1 VRKKADPVVKIRV
14 FIPHLELKEIFENVV
29 DELPSYDNVQIE
41 TTYIFGTP
49 DVLSQNWDADILVA
63 RGMTHD
69 VLRDMF
75 PDKHVVQIQLSSFDI
90 FDALVQ
96 CRKLQAK
103 KIALCL
109 HNVEIHNLDSL
120 QELCGAS
127 IRMYDVADEQSAEAA
142 VCEAASEGADTFVG
156 AGTMCGICDRRGLR
170 RVHIHTKHDAVVA
183 AMQEALNAAKTINL
197 ERTRSEIINIMLN
210 HNEDGIIAI
219 DDKGRIL
226 AINNQAYRVFQLSTV
241 GELIGQPLSS
251 VGASG
256 EWKQLLENGSGKDR
270 IICLHDKKYYVQ
282 YKPLSEME
290 AGAGALI
297 FIKNT
302 DRIIEE
308 ESRIRRG
315 LSEKGLTAK
324 YTFEDIL
331 GQSAAIRENIRMAE
345 RYSGVN
351 SNVLIIGETGTGK
364 ELFAHSIH
372 QASKRS
378 HQPFVALN
386 CAALPENLLE
396 SELFGYEAGA
406 FSGASKGGK
415 TGLFELAHKGTI
427 FLDEIGEIPITLQAK
442 LLRVLQEKE
451 IRRIGSTSVHPVDVR
466 VISATNINM
475 EEKIKEGQFRSDL
488 YYRLNLLDISIPPL
502 RERKEDIQE
511 LVDHYLTRFA
521 CEMGKSIPTVT
532 KDAARILKEH
542 SWPGNVRE
550 LRNICERLT
559 VLNDTSIID
568 EELLCRLKIFRK
580 EEAFS
585 VGETADSRE
594 DSVYD
599 RLKPRKKKKDLAEE
613 LGVSRT
619 TLWRMAKRQK
629 ELEEKQKEQQKE
641 QR

>member
-1 VRKKADPVVKIRV
+1 MVKIRV

-475 EEKIKEGQFRSDL
+475 EEKIKEGKFRSDL

-568 EELLCRLKIFRK
+568 EELLCQLKIFRK
-580 EEAFS
+580 EETFS

-629 ELEEKQKEQQKE
+629 ELEEKQKEQKKE

>member
-1 VRKKADPVVKIRV
+1 MVKIRV

-415 TGLFELAHKGTI
+415 IGLFELAHKGTI

-580 EEAFS
+580 EQTFS
-585 VGETADSRE
+585 VGETADSGE

-629 ELEEKQKEQQKE
+629 ELEEKQKEQKKE

>member
-1 VRKKADPVVKIRV
+1 MVKIRV

>member
-1 VRKKADPVVKIRV
+1 MVKIRV

-466 VISATNINM
+466 VISAT
-475 EEKIKEGQFRSDL
+475 K
-488 YYRLNLLDISIPPL
+488 
-502 RERKEDIQE
+502 
-511 LVDHYLTRFA
+511 T
-521 CEMGKSIPTVT
+521 KSICKTQ
-532 KDAARILKEH
+532 H
-542 SWPGNVRE
+542 
-550 LRNICERLT
+550 
-559 VLNDTSIID
+559 
-568 EELLCRLKIFRK
+568 
-580 EEAFS
+580 
-585 VGETADSRE
+585 
-594 DSVYD
+594 
-599 RLKPRKKKKDLAEE
+599 
-613 LGVSRT
+613 
-619 TLWRMAKRQK
+619 
-629 ELEEKQKEQQKE
+629 
-641 QR
+641 

>member
-1 VRKKADPVVKIRV
+1 MVKIRV

-466 VISATNINM
+466 VISAMNINM

-580 EEAFS
+580 EETFS
-585 VGETADSRE
+585 VGETADSGE

-629 ELEEKQKEQQKE
+629 ELEEKQKEQKKE

>member
-1 VRKKADPVVKIRV
+1 MVKIRV

-415 TGLFELAHKGTI
+415 IGLFELAHKGTI

-580 EEAFS
+580 EETFS
-585 VGETADSRE
+585 VGETADSGE

-619 TLWRMAKRQK
+619 TLWRMAKKQK
-629 ELEEKQKEQQKE
+629 ELEEKQKEQ
-641 QR
+641 R

>member
-1 VRKKADPVVKIRV
+1 MVKIRV

-442 LLRVLQEKE
+442 LLRVLQG
-451 IRRIGSTSVHPVDVR
+451 RIGSTSVHPVDVR

-585 VGETADSRE
+585 VGETADSGE

-629 ELEEKQKEQQKE
+629 ELEEKQKEQKKE

>member
-1 VRKKADPVVKIRV
+1 MVKIRV

-415 TGLFELAHKGTI
+415 TGLFEQAHGGTL

-475 EEKIKEGQFRSDL
+475 EEKIKEGKFRSDL

-568 EELLCRLKIFRK
+568 EELLCQLKIFRK
-580 EEAFS
+580 EETFS

-629 ELEEKQKEQQKE
+629 ELEEKQKEQKKE

>member
-1 VRKKADPVVKIRV
+1 MVKIRV

-406 FSGASKGGK
+406 FSGASKGGT

-580 EEAFS
+580 EETFS
-585 VGETADSRE
+585 VGETADSGE

-629 ELEEKQKEQQKE
+629 ELEEKQKEQKKE

>member
-1 VRKKADPVVKIRV
+1 MVKIRV

-75 PDKHVVQIQLSSFDI
+75 PAKHVVQIQLSSFDI

-256 EWKQLLENGSGKDR
+256 EDR
-270 IICLHDKKYYVQ
+270 GC
-282 YKPLSEME
+282 P
-290 AGAGALI
+290 
-297 FIKNT
+297 
-302 DRIIEE
+302 
-308 ESRIRRG
+308 IR
-315 LSEKGLTAK
+315 S
-324 YTFEDIL
+324 
-331 GQSAAIRENIRMAE
+331 
-345 RYSGVN
+345 
-351 SNVLIIGETGTGK
+351 
-364 ELFAHSIH
+364 
-372 QASKRS
+372 
-378 HQPFVALN
+378 
-386 CAALPENLLE
+386 
-396 SELFGYEAGA
+396 
-406 FSGASKGGK
+406 
-415 TGLFELAHKGTI
+415 
-427 FLDEIGEIPITLQAK
+427 
-442 LLRVLQEKE
+442 
-451 IRRIGSTSVHPVDVR
+451 
-466 VISATNINM
+466 
-475 EEKIKEGQFRSDL
+475 
-488 YYRLNLLDISIPPL
+488 
-502 RERKEDIQE
+502 
-511 LVDHYLTRFA
+511 
-521 CEMGKSIPTVT
+521 PTV
-532 KDAARILKEH
+532 
-542 SWPGNVRE
+542 
-550 LRNICERLT
+550 
-559 VLNDTSIID
+559 
-568 EELLCRLKIFRK
+568 
-580 EEAFS
+580 
-585 VGETADSRE
+585 DS
-594 DSVYD
+594 
-599 RLKPRKKKKDLAEE
+599 
-613 LGVSRT
+613 
-619 TLWRMAKRQK
+619 
-629 ELEEKQKEQQKE
+629 
-641 QR
+641 

>member
-1 VRKKADPVVKIRV
+1 MVKIRV

-559 VLNDTSIID
+559 VLNDTSIIG

-580 EEAFS
+580 EETFS

-629 ELEEKQKEQQKE
+629 ELEEKQKEQKKE

>member
-1 VRKKADPVVKIRV
+1 MVKIRV

-29 DELPSYDNVQIE
+29 DELLSYDNVQIE

-475 EEKIKEGQFRSDL
+475 EEKIKEGKFRSDL

-585 VGETADSRE
+585 VGETADSGE

-629 ELEEKQKEQQKE
+629 ELEEKQKEQKKE

>member
-1 VRKKADPVVKIRV
+1 MVKIRV

-406 FSGASKGGK
+406 FSGASKGGT

-585 VGETADSRE
+585 VGETADSGE

>member
-1 VRKKADPVVKIRV
+1 MVKIRV

-619 TLWRMAKRQK
+619 TLWRMAKKQK
-629 ELEEKQKEQQKE
+629 ELEEKQKEQ
-641 QR
+641 R

>member
-1 VRKKADPVVKIRV
+1 MVKIRV

-521 CEMGKSIPTVT
+521 CEMEKSIPTVT

-580 EEAFS
+580 EETFS
-585 VGETADSRE
+585 VGETADSGE

-629 ELEEKQKEQQKE
+629 ELEEKQKEQKKE

>member
-1 VRKKADPVVKIRV
+1 
-14 FIPHLELKEIFENVV
+14 
-29 DELPSYDNVQIE
+29 
-41 TTYIFGTP
+41 
-49 DVLSQNWDADILVA
+49 
-63 RGMTHD
+63 M
-69 VLRDMF
+69 
-75 PDKHVVQIQLSSFDI
+75 
-90 FDALVQ
+90 
-96 CRKLQAK
+96 
-103 KIALCL
+103 
-109 HNVEIHNLDSL
+109 
-120 QELCGAS
+120 
-127 IRMYDVADEQSAEAA
+127 
-142 VCEAASEGADTFVG
+142 
-156 AGTMCGICDRRGLR
+156 
-170 RVHIHTKHDAVVA
+170 
-183 AMQEALNAAKTINL
+183 
-197 ERTRSEIINIMLN
+197 
-210 HNEDGIIAI
+210 
-219 DDKGRIL
+219 
-226 AINNQAYRVFQLSTV
+226 

-580 EEAFS
+580 EETFS
-585 VGETADSRE
+585 VGETADSGE

>member
-1 VRKKADPVVKIRV
+1 
-14 FIPHLELKEIFENVV
+14 
-29 DELPSYDNVQIE
+29 
-41 TTYIFGTP
+41 
-49 DVLSQNWDADILVA
+49 
-63 RGMTHD
+63 M
-69 VLRDMF
+69 
-75 PDKHVVQIQLSSFDI
+75 
-90 FDALVQ
+90 
-96 CRKLQAK
+96 
-103 KIALCL
+103 
-109 HNVEIHNLDSL
+109 
-120 QELCGAS
+120 
-127 IRMYDVADEQSAEAA
+127 
-142 VCEAASEGADTFVG
+142 
-156 AGTMCGICDRRGLR
+156 
-170 RVHIHTKHDAVVA
+170 
-183 AMQEALNAAKTINL
+183 
-197 ERTRSEIINIMLN
+197 
-210 HNEDGIIAI
+210 
-219 DDKGRIL
+219 
-226 AINNQAYRVFQLSTV
+226 

-629 ELEEKQKEQQKE
+629 ELEEKQKEQKKE

>member
-1 VRKKADPVVKIRV
+1 MVKIRV

-415 TGLFELAHKGTI
+415 IGLFELAHKGTI

-521 CEMGKSIPTVT
+521 CEMGKSILTVT

-580 EEAFS
+580 EETFS
-585 VGETADSRE
+585 VGETADSGE

-619 TLWRMAKRQK
+619 TLWRMAKKQK
-629 ELEEKQKEQQKE
+629 ELEEKQKEQ
-641 QR
+641 R

>member
-585 VGETADSRE
+585 VGETADSGE

-629 ELEEKQKEQQKE
+629 ELEEKQKEQKKE